1 METIIKKVENE
12 QLNNEVIIEAGEILK
27 RGGLVAFPTETVY
40 GLGADALNEEAAQ
53 KIYAAKGRPSDNPLI
68 VHITNMEDLLKIT
81 KNVSKEAFKVA
92 EEYWPGPLT
101 MIFEKN
107 EKVPY
112 GTTGGLNTVAVRM
125 PSHEIARAV
134 IDAGGGYIA
143 APSAN
148 TSGRPSP
155 TVAEHVKEDMDGRID
170 MIVDGGDVEIGVEST
185 ILDMTVTPPM
195 ILRPGAVTKEMLED
209 LIGEVAEDVALI
221 DPDSKKKP
229 KAPGM
234 KYRHYAP
241 KAELLIVEGKM
252 DQVIETIN
260 RMAKEQISKGYKVGI
275 IGTEESVASY
285 KEGDVKSIGTRED
298 ESTIA
303 VHLYGILREFDQDEV
318 DYIYSESFATG
329 GIGSAIMNRLLKAAG
344 HHVIN
349 I

>member
-1 METIIKKVENE
+1 M
-12 QLNNEVIIEAGEILK
+12 IIEAGEILK

-101 MIFEKN
+101 MIFEKK

-112 GTTGGLNTVAVRM
+112 GTPGGLNTVAVRM

-155 TVAEHVKEDMDGRID
+155 TAAEHVKEDMDGRID

-241 KAELLIVEGKM
+241 KAKCILVYSKDNLKM
-252 DQVIETIN
+252 INKINEVLHDYNNPVVIACTENIEMYN
-260 RMAKEQISKGYKVGI
+260 IKNKIDIGSKENLEEISKNLFTDLRKVDKYNPDIVI
-275 IGTEESVASY
+275 I
-285 KEGDVKSIGTRED
+285 EGVNKSGMG
-298 ESTIA
+298 
-303 VHLYGILREFDQDEV
+303 L
-318 DYIYSESFATG
+318 
-329 GIGSAIMNRLLKAAG
+329 AIMNRLIRACEYNY
-344 HHVIN
+344 IE